1 MSAFNSPFFGVEVIG
16 TIAKVL
22 DLSQGQAS
30 EGDGDDSFRCI
41 VGQYQGFA
49 AKILHGQQIR

>member
-1 MSAFNSPFFGVEVIG
+1 MSAFNSPFFGVEVVSA
-16 TIAKVL
+16 IAKVL

-49 AKILHGQQIR
+49 AKILQGLRIR